1 MKFKKICSMILAT
14 GLLTSSLA
22 GCTSK
27 GNDAASKE
35 ATKVEAKDLKGDI
48 ELMLPAG
55 DFIDFVKKS
64 ILPNFKKEY
73 PNINVTVTDDKNID
87 TRIAAGDSP
96 TLYAGVWGAPP
107 MKYAKM
113 DKIVNFENFK
123 DYSALAER
131 IDSKYLGKV
140 LDGTYYV
147 PMNAN
152 TQMMIYNKEL
162 FKEAGLDPEK
172 PPVTF
177 DEYLTYAKKISE
189 LPSRKDGSKTYGNIF
204 WNEGLTFGGW
214 YWTML
219 AQEYYNMNGGK
230 YQLLNKM
237 GTDVVFDKPEANMD
251 KFFKFSQDAQK
262 FAPPTMEKPFFAR
275 NIGMWAQ
282 FGYGWKA
289 NLKQAAGT
297 PMEIGK
303 DVGIAPIPVINE
315 GEKSVSTI
323 DGRALMIFKSDKNK
337 EDMAFELVKFLM
349 QDKENLEACKELGQL
364 PTLKSLVSDPYFQT
378 AENKPFL
385 DQLETGIPNE
395 GFAESDEIQNI
406 MLQTYEKVVIKKSLT
421 PEQGVKEAA
430 EKSRKILK
438 ATK

>member
-1 MKFKKICSMILAT
+1 MKFKKICSLFLVT
-14 GLLTSSLA
+14 SLLTVSLA
-22 GCTSK
+22 GCGSK
-27 GNDAASKE
+27 SSSNAAK
-35 ATKVEAKDLKGDI
+35 KVDPKTLKGDI

-55 DFIDFVKKS
+55 DYIDYVKKS
-64 ILPNFKKEY
+64 ILPNFKKQY
-73 PNINVTVTDDKNID
+73 PNIKVTVTDDKNID
-87 TRIAAGDSP
+87 TRIAAGDAP
-96 TLYAGVWGAPP
+96 TLYAGTWGAPP

-113 DKIVNFENFK
+113 DKLVNFDDFK
-123 DYSALAER
+123 DYSTLAKR

-172 PPVTF
+172 PPVTLE
-177 DEYLTYAKKISE
+177 EYLTYAKKISE
-189 LPSRKDGSKTYGNIF
+189 LPKRKDGSKTYGNIF

-214 YWTML
+214 YWTAL
-219 AQEYYNMNGGK
+219 AQEYYSMNGGK

-262 FAPPTMEKPFFAR
+262 FAPPTMEKPFFGR
-275 NIGMWAQ
+275 NIGMWTQ

-297 PMEIGK
+297 PMVIGK
-303 DVGIAPIPVINE
+303 DVGVAPIPVLKT
-315 GEKSVSTI
+315 GDKSVSTI

-337 EDMAFELVKFLM
+337 ETMGFELVKFLM
-349 QDKENLEACKELGQL
+349 QDKENLETCKALGQL
-364 PTLKSLVSDPYFQT
+364 PTLKTLASDPYFQT

-385 DQLETGIPNE
+385 DQLKTGLPNE
-395 GFAESDEIQNI
+395 GFAESDGIQNI
-406 MLQTYEKVVIKKSLT
+406 MLQTYEKVVIKKTLT

-430 EKSRKILK
+430 TKSRKILSTAK
-438 ATK
+438 

>member
-1 MKFKKICSMILAT
+1 MKFKKICSMILVT

-22 GCTSK
+22 GCSSK
-27 GNDAASKE
+27 TNNSAVKEDA
-35 ATKVEAKDLKGDI
+35 KVESKDLKGDI

-96 TLYAGVWGAPP
+96 TLYAGVWGAQPI
-107 MKYAKM
+107 KYAKM
-113 DKIVNFENFK
+113 EKIVNYDNFT
-123 DYSALAER
+123 DYTALEDK

-147 PMNAN
+147 PWNAT

-177 DEYLTYAKKISE
+177 DEYLTYAQKISE
-189 LPSRKDGSKTYGNIF
+189 LPKRKDGNKTYGNIF

-303 DVGIAPIPVINE
+303 DVGIAPIPVMNA
-315 GEKSVSTI
+315 GDKSVSTI

-337 EDMAFELVKFLM
+337 EAMAFELVKFLM
-349 QDKENLEACKELGQL
+349 QDKENLEACKALGQL

-378 AENKPFL
+378 PENKPFL

-406 MLQTYEKVVIKKSLT
+406 MLQTYEKVVIKKTLT

-430 EKSRKILK
+430 TKARKILSV
-438 ATK
+438 TK

>member
-1 MKFKKICSMILAT
+1 MKFKKLCSLLLVTSILAV
-14 GLLTSSLA
+14 SLA
-22 GCTSK
+22 GCGSK
-27 GNDAASKE
+27 ASTTE
-35 ATKVEAKDLKGDI
+35 TKAIDPKTLKGDI

-55 DFIDFVKKS
+55 DYIDYVKKS
-64 ILPNFKKEY
+64 ILPNFQKQY
-73 PNINVTVTDDKNID
+73 PSIKVTVTDDKNID
-87 TRIAAGDSP
+87 TRIAAGDAP

-113 DKIVNFENFK
+113 DKLVNFDNFK
-123 DYSALAER
+123 DYAALAQR
-131 IDSKYLGKV
+131 LDSKYLGKV

-152 TQMMIYNKEL
+152 TQMMIYNKDL

-189 LPSRKDGSKTYGNIF
+189 LPKRKDGSKTYGTVF
-204 WNEGLTFGGW
+204 WNEALTFGGW

-230 YQLLNKM
+230 YQLLNKL
-237 GTDVVFDKPEANMD
+237 GTDVVFDKPEANMN

-262 FAPPTMEKPFFAR
+262 FAPPTMEKNFFSR
-275 NIGMWAQ
+275 SIGMWSQ

-297 PMEIGK
+297 TMVIGK
-303 DVGIAPIPVINE
+303 DVGIAPLPVLKV
-315 GEKSVSTI
+315 GDKSVSTI

-337 EDMAFELVKFLM
+337 ENMAWELTKFLM
-349 QDKENLEACKELGQL
+349 QDKENLEACKALGQL

-378 AENKPFL
+378 PDNKPFL
-385 DQLETGIPNE
+385 DQLKTGIPNE
-395 GFAESDEIQNI
+395 GFADSDGIQNI
-406 MLQTYEKVVIKKSLT
+406 MLQTYEKVVIKRSLT

-430 EKSRKILK
+430 VKARKILST
-438 ATK
+438 TK

>member
-1 MKFKKICSMILAT
+1 MKFKKLCSLMLVTSILAA
-14 GLLTSSLA
+14 SLA
-22 GCTSK
+22 GCGSK
-27 GNDAASKE
+27 TNDPVDTMEVDAE
-35 ATKVEAKDLKGDI
+35 TLKGDI

-55 DFIDFVKKS
+55 DYIDYVKKS
-64 ILPNFKKEY
+64 ILPYFNKEY
-73 PNINVTVTDDKNID
+73 PNINVTVSDDKNID
-87 TRIAAGDSP
+87 TRIAAGDAP
-96 TLYAGVWGAPP
+96 TLYAGTWGAPP
-107 MKYAKM
+107 IKYAKM
-113 DKIVNFENFK
+113 DKLVNFDNFK

-147 PMNAN
+147 PLNAN

-189 LPSRKDGSKTYGNIF
+189 LPNRKDGSKTYGTTF
-204 WNEGLTFGGW
+204 WNDALAWGGW

-230 YQLLNKM
+230 YQLLNEL

-251 KFFKFSQDAQK
+251 KFFKFSQDAQN
-262 FAPPTMEKPFFAR
+262 FAPPTMEKNFFSR
-275 NIGMWAQ
+275 SVGMWSQ

-289 NLKQAAGT
+289 NLKQALDT

-303 DVGIAPIPVINE
+303 DVGIAPIPVLNA
-315 GEKSVSTI
+315 GDKSISTI
-323 DGRALMIFKSDKNK
+323 DGRALMIFKTDKEK
-337 EDMAFELVKFLM
+337 ETMAFELVKFLM
-349 QDKENLEACKELGQL
+349 RDKENLDSCKALGQL
-364 PTLKSLVSDPYFQT
+364 PTLKSLATDPYFQT
-378 AENKPFL
+378 PENKPFL
-385 DQLETGIPNE
+385 DLLETGVPNE

-406 MLQTYEKVVIKKSLT
+406 ILQTYEKVVIKKSLT

-430 EKSRKILK
+430 EKSRKILSTAK
-438 ATK
+438 